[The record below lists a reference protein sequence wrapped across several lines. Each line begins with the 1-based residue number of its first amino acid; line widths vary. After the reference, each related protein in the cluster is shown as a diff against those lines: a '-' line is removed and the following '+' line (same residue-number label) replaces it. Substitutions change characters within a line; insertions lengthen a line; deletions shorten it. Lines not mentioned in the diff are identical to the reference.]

1 MKKNLVIIFLC
12 IIISLSLVGCGFTEG
27 VKKGAKDANKKDNN
41 NKVAVE
47 TRKDVKKFNV
57 DWSKCIE
64 DTKKEL
70 TNQDNFDFV
79 KDVYI
84 KVEDNKITFTAA
96 LADATNDK
104 VALDFADT
112 MLRRF
117 NANAQ
122 LQDSSIKGGEKNYLG
137 GLYDTYDISIGI
149 APLSKTKNQKDWY
162 ISDAISKGVQREP
175 KLQK

>member
-12 IIISLSLVGCGFTEG
+12 MIISLSLVGCGFTEG
-27 VKKGAKDANKKDNN
+27 VKKGAEDANKKDN
-41 NKVAVE
+41 KVAAE
-47 TRKDVKKFNV
+47 TKKDVKKFNV
-57 DWSKCIE
+57 DWEKCIE

-84 KVEDNKITFTAA
+84 KLEDDKITFTAA
-96 LADATNDK
+96 LADATNDE
-104 VALDFADT
+104 VALDFSDT

-122 LQDSSIKGGEKNYLG
+122 LQDSSIKGGEKDYLG
-137 GLYDTYDISIGI
+137 GLYDIYDISIGI

-162 ISDAISKGVQREP
+162 IYDVISKGVQREP

>member
-1 MKKNLVIIFLC
+1 
-12 IIISLSLVGCGFTEG
+12 
-27 VKKGAKDANKKDNN
+27 
-41 NKVAVE
+41 
-47 TRKDVKKFNV
+47 
-57 DWSKCIE
+57 
-64 DTKKEL
+64 
-70 TNQDNFDFV
+70 
-79 KDVYI
+79 
-84 KVEDNKITFTAA
+84 
-96 LADATNDK
+96 
-104 VALDFADT
+104 

-137 GLYDTYDISIGI
+137 GLYDTYDISIGV

>member
-12 IIISLSLVGCGFTEG
+12 TIISLSLVGCGFTEG
-27 VKKGAKDANKKDNN
+27 VKKGAEDASKKDND
-41 NKVAVE
+41 KIATE
-47 TRKDVKKFNV
+47 AKKDVKDKFNV
-57 DWSKCIE
+57 EWTKCIE

-70 TNQDNFDFV
+70 TNKEHFSYV

-84 KVEDNKITFTAA
+84 KVEGNKITFTAA

-104 VALDFADT
+104 VALEFADT

-122 LQDSSIKGGEKNYLG
+122 LQDSSIKSGSKDYLG
-137 GLYDTYDISIGI
+137 GLYDTYDISVGI
-149 APLSKTKNQKDWY
+149 APFSKTKNQKDWY
-162 ISDAISKGVQREP
+162 ISDTISKGVQREP

>member
-12 IIISLSLVGCGFTEG
+12 TIISLSLVGCGFTEG
-27 VKKGAKDANKKDNN
+27 VKKGAEEANKNSK
-41 NKVAVE
+41 ASVE
-47 TRKDVKKFNV
+47 TKKDVKKFNV
-57 DWSKCIE
+57 DWTKCIE

-70 TNQDNFDFV
+70 TKKEDFSYV

-84 KVEDNKITFTAA
+84 KVEDNKIIFTAA
-96 LADATNDK
+96 LDDATNNK

-112 MLRRF
+112 MIRRF

-122 LQDSSIKGGEKNYLG
+122 LQDDSIKSGEKNYLG
-137 GLYDTYDISIGI
+137 GLYDTYNISIGV
-149 APLSKTKNQKDWY
+149 APLSKIKNQKEWY
-162 ISDAISKGVQREP
+162 ISDVISKGLQREP

>member
-12 IIISLSLVGCGFTEG
+12 TFISLSLVGCGFTEG
-27 VKKGAKDANKKDNN
+27 VKKGAEDANKKDNT
-41 NKVAVE
+41 KVAVE
-47 TRKDVKKFNV
+47 TKKDVKKFNV
-57 DWSKCIE
+57 DWAKCIE

-70 TNQDNFDFV
+70 TNKDNFSYV
-79 KDVYI
+79 KDLYI
-84 KVEDNKITFTAA
+84 KVEDKKITFTAA

-104 VALDFADT
+104 VALDFADI

-122 LQDSSIKGGEKNYLG
+122 LQDSSIKNGSKDYLG

-149 APLSKTKNQKDWY
+149 APLSKTNSQKDWY
-162 ISDAISKGVQREP
+162 VFDAISKGVQREP

>member
-1 MKKNLVIIFLC
+1 MKKNLAIIFLSA
-12 IIISLSLVGCGFTEG
+12 IISLSLVGCGFTEG
-27 VKKGAKDANKKDNN
+27 VKKGAEDANKKDNN
-41 NKVAVE
+41 KVAVE
-47 TRKDVKKFNV
+47 TKKDIKKFNV
-57 DWSKCIE
+57 DWAKCVE

-70 TNQDNFDFV
+70 TNQNNFDFV

-117 NANAQ
+117 NVNAQ

-137 GLYDTYDISIGI
+137 GLYDNYDISIGI
-149 APLSKTKNQKDWY
+149 APLSKTNSQKDWY
-162 ISDAISKGVQREP
+162 VFDAISKGVQREP